1 MKTPTITPKT
11 DRTFITVAIN
21 LIFFTVRSSKVK
33 VIEPFALS
41 SELKQESF
49 ELELLESLIT
59 SFLFYP
65 VLPYCNLNDAV
76 HCYHY
81 FIISTP

>member
-1 MKTPTITPKT
+1 M
-11 DRTFITVAIN
+11 
-21 LIFFTVRSSKVK
+21 
-33 VIEPFALS
+33 IEPFALS